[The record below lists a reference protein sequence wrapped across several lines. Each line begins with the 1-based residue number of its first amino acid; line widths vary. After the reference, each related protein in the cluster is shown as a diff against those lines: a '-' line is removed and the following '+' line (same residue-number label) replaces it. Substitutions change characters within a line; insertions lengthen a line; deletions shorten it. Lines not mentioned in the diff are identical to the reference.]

1 MGKTH
6 EIYIHGDGRA
16 VCPFCKGLM
25 RTAGNGEVIQRHDC
39 RKALIRIDDSGASE
53 RVMRYGRDS

>member
-1 MGKTH
+1 MGDTY

-25 RTAGNGEVIQRHDC
+25 RTADAGETIQCNDC
-39 RKALIRIDDSGASE
+39 HKRLIRIGESGFSE
-53 RVMRYGRDS
+53 KAIQYGETG

>member
-25 RTAGNGEVIQRHDC
+25 RTSDNGEVIQCHDC
-39 RKALIRIDDSGASE
+39 HKVLIRVGNSVVSE
-53 RVMRYGRDS
+53 RVINYEKN